1 MNEPIEKVVDTY
13 KNIEPVVTA
22 EDQIR
27 SLDAAAKGRARRMA
41 LALGIVGALVLGVG
55 MSLSMVPSGFFALG
69 IVVGIAGIV
78 LVATAYPLYLK
89 RLSRERDSVR
99 AEILELASQLSV

>member
-1 MNEPIEKVVDTY
+1 MSEPIKKVVDAY
-13 KNIEPVVTA
+13 RNVEPVVTA

-27 SLDAAAKGRARRMA
+27 ALDASAKSKAGRLS
-41 LALGIVGALVLGVG
+41 LALGIIGTLVLGVG

-69 IVVGIAGIV
+69 IVVGIAGIA
-78 LVATAYPLYLK
+78 LAAAAYPLYLR

-99 AEILELASQLSV
+99 AEILELAGQLPA